1 MAFTPAG
8 SVRTAVVAAAL
19 TNGAAPTWNRTVP
32 DTTLP
37 PFNGELIMHWLF
49 LLMTLGALMLA
60 FSTPHMWL
68 LVVSLLMALLLLLL
82 WTRGWFA
89 SRMDDTQRD
98 TRSMIDPAELRRL
111 RELAEARKSAALAA
125 ARDSEPQA

>member
-1 MAFTPAG
+1 
-8 SVRTAVVAAAL
+8 
-19 TNGAAPTWNRTVP
+19 
-32 DTTLP
+32 
-37 PFNGELIMHWLF
+37 MHWLF
-49 LLMTLGALMLA
+49 LLMALGALVLA

-68 LVVSLLMALLLLLL
+68 LVVSLLVALVLLLL

-89 SRMDDTQRD
+89 SRMGDTQRD
-98 TRSMIDPAELRRL
+98 TSSMIDPAELRRL